1 MIKTQIALTT
11 EESTFLAEHFI
22 KVRDYVR
29 LGDKEEQE
37 IEKRIYQKIKDS
49 GYLDK
54 EVVKG

>member
-11 EESTFLAEHFI
+11 EESTFLAEYFI